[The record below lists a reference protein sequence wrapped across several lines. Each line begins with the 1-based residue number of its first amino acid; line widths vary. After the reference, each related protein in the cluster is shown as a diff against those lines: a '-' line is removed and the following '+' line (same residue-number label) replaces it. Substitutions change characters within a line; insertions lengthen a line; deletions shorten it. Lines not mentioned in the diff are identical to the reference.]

1 MIRYRR
7 TKHGASLGRSRGQGI
22 FDFFKPVVSLVN
34 KAMEYKDVAKD
45 VVNIGK
51 NTRDIIKEIKTKN
64 QPPNEIESI
73 VNRINRIRLGGS
85 AGSRCGSGFAYI

>member
-7 TKHGASLGRSRGQGI
+7 TNHGASLGRGKL
-22 FDFFKPVVSLVN
+22 DFFKPVMSLVN

-51 NTRDIIKEIKTKN
+51 NTRDIIKEIKNKN

-73 VNRINRIRLGGS
+73 VNRINRIRLGGQL
-85 AGSRCGSGFAYI
+85 

>member
-1 MIRYRR
+1 M
-7 TKHGASLGRSRGQGI
+7 S
-22 FDFFKPVVSLVN
+22 VVN

-51 NTRDIIKEIKTKN
+51 NTRGIIKEIKTKN

-73 VNRINRIRLGGS
+73 VNRINRIRS
-85 AGSRCGSGFAYI
+85 GSGFAYI

>member
-1 MIRYRR
+1 M
-7 TKHGASLGRSRGQGI
+7 
-22 FDFFKPVVSLVN
+22 SLVN

-64 QPPNEIESI
+64 QSPNEIESI
-73 VNRINRIRLGGS
+73 VNRINK
-85 AGSRCGSGFAYI
+85 